1 MRRQR
6 SMLQMKQ
13 HVKTLKKISEEISNL
28 TKKKFR
34 LKMVKMIL
42 KAQERITLVVQWI
55 GTHLSMQDTP
65 VQSLV

>member
-1 MRRQR
+1 
-6 SMLQMKQ
+6 MKQ

>member
-34 LKMVKMIL
+34 LKMVKMI
-42 KAQERITLVVQWI
+42 
-55 GTHLSMQDTP
+55 
-65 VQSLV
+65 